1 MSGAETLARVTIV
14 MTARE
19 RLASTMAS
27 IESIERHTEL
37 PHRFIFAGNQVPAE
51 LDTWARPLDGRLEIV
66 RFDAALWPNQI
77 RKRIAPA
84 IATDYVV
91 FIDNDVLV
99 RPGWLERVVACADQ
113 TGAGIVCPLYL
124 IGADATATQIHMA
137 GGRLNPIQEAGG
149 IVLQEAHHLM
159 ERERSEVAAELKR
172 EPCDFA
178 EFHCML
184 MRSDLAKNP
193 AMFDDTIICVHEH
206 IDAALTAKKLGYT
219 VIFEPSSEVTYVGK
233 APYRLSDLEF
243 FRARWATAAAESSLK
258 GFAAKWSVIDE
269 ERSFGGI
276 RRFVELHRTQVDPL
290 RRSGLDAEARG
301 RPMDAHELKQSLA
314 DLYDLAAARA
324 YRQDEWNT
332 VEQAYLL
339 AMALLNGAYRPCGRP
354 FINHLAGTAS
364 VLMHYD
370 FKAFVV
376 AAGLLHAAYSHCALL
391 PGGPQASAG
400 AIARLLGGRGGPLE
414 RRVRAYTLSAER
426 WQQLLASPSWP
437 SDLTVADGELL
448 AITAANDIDMHLSG
462 EFRFSGRRDMDAAN
476 VLAPIAQVST
486 MLGIPGLGETLR
498 IENERLSRIP
508 VRTESRWRVSFRL
521 AGEKLVAA
529 ANGSVTAVL
538 ERDEGPLT
546 PGSLP

>member
-1 MSGAETLARVTIV
+1 MSDAGSLARVTIV

-19 RLASTMAS
+19 RLASTMDS

-37 PHRFIFAGNQVPAE
+37 PHRFIFAGNQVPTE
-51 LDTWARPLDGRLEIV
+51 LDARARSPGGRLEIV
-66 RFDAALWPNQI
+66 RLDAALWPNQI

-99 RPGWLERVVACADQ
+99 RLDWLERLVACADE
-113 TGAGIVCPLYL
+113 TGAGIVCPLYF
-124 IGADATATQIHMA
+124 IGANSAATQIHMA
-137 GGRLNPIQEAGG
+137 GGRLTPIHEAGG

-159 ERERSEVAAELKR
+159 ERERSEVAMELKR

-184 MRSDLAKNP
+184 MRGDLARH
-193 AMFDDTIICVHEH
+193 ALMFDDTIVCVHEH
-206 IDAALTAKKLGYT
+206 IDAALTAKKLGYA
-219 VIFEPSSEVTYVGK
+219 VYFEPTSEVTYLGK
-233 APYRLSDLEF
+233 APYRLSELEF

-258 GFAAKWSVIDE
+258 SFAAKWNVIDE

-290 RRSGLDAEARG
+290 RRSDLDAESRR

-314 DLYDLAAARA
+314 GLYDLAAARA
-324 YRQDEWNT
+324 YRQDEWST
-332 VEQAYLL
+332 VEQAYQL

-370 FKAFVV
+370 FKAFLV
-376 AAGLLHAAYSHCALL
+376 AAGLLHAAYSHCAPL
-391 PGGPQASAG
+391 PDGPRATVDEVS
-400 AIARLLGGRGGPLE
+400 RLLGGRGGAVE
-414 RRVRAYTLSAER
+414 RRVRAYTLRAER
-426 WQQLLASPSWP
+426 WQRLPASP
-437 SDLTVADGELL
+437 DGAANLTVGDSELL
-448 AITAANDIDMHLSG
+448 AITAANDIDLHLSG
-462 EFRFSGRRDMDAAN
+462 EFRFSGRRDMDGRD
-476 VLAPIAQVST
+476 VMAPITQVSA
-486 MLGIPGLGETLR
+486 MLGVPGLAETLR
-498 IENERLSRIP
+498 IENEKLARIP
-508 VRTESRWRVSFRL
+508 VRSESRWRVSFRL

-529 ANGSVTAVL
+529 ANASVASVL
-538 ERDEGPLT
+538 EPDAIAPHGRSD
-546 PGSLP
+546 

>member
-1 MSGAETLARVTIV
+1 MSGVETLARVTIV

-19 RLASTMAS
+19 RLAATMAS
-27 IESIERHTEL
+27 IESIERHTER
-37 PHRFIFAGNQVPAE
+37 PHRFIYAASQIPE
-51 LDTWARPLDGRLEIV
+51 DLDARAQSPGGRLEIA

-91 FIDNDVLV
+91 FIDNDVQV
-99 RPGWLERVVACADQ
+99 RPGWLERLVACADE
-113 TGAGIVCPLYL
+113 TGAGIVCPLYF

-137 GGRLNPIQEAGG
+137 GGRLDPIQEAGG

-159 ERERSEVAAELKR
+159 GRERSEVAAELKR

-193 AMFDDTIICVHEH
+193 AMFDDTIVCVHEH
-206 IDAALTAKKLGYT
+206 IDVALTARKLGYA
-219 VIFEPSSEVTYVGK
+219 VYFEPTSEVTYVGK
-233 APYRLSDLEF
+233 AAYRLSDLEF
-243 FRARWATAAAESSLK
+243 FRARWATAASEASLK
-258 GFAAKWSVIDE
+258 GFAAKWNVIDE

-276 RRFVELHRTQVDPL
+276 RRFVELHRTQVDPM
-290 RRSGLDAEARG
+290 RRSGLDAESRG
-301 RPMDAHELKQSLA
+301 RPMHAHELMQSLA
-314 DLYDLAAARA
+314 GLYDLAAARA

-332 VEQAYLL
+332 VEQAYQL
-339 AMALLNGAYRPCGRP
+339 AMVLLNGAYRPCGRP

-376 AAGLLHAAYSHCALL
+376 AAGLLHATYSHCALL
-391 PGGPQASAG
+391 PGGPQASADE
-400 AIARLLGGRGGPLE
+400 ISRLLGGRGGSVE
-414 RRVRAYTLSAER
+414 RRVRAYTLRAER
-426 WQQLLASPSWP
+426 WRRLLASPSWP
-437 SDLTVADGELL
+437 SDLTVDDGELL

-462 EFRFSGRRDMDAAN
+462 EFRFSGRRDMDGRD
-476 VLAPIAQVST
+476 VLAPIAQASF
-486 MLGIPGLGETLR
+486 MLGVTGLDETLR
-498 IENERLSRIP
+498 IENARLARIP
-508 VRTESRWRVSFRL
+508 VRTDSRWRVSFRL
-521 AGEKLVAA
+521 AGEKFVAA

-538 ERDEGPLT
+538 ERDTIAPYGR
-546 PGSLP
+546 SD

>member
-1 MSGAETLARVTIV
+1 MSGAQTLARVTIV

-37 PHRFIFAGNQVPAE
+37 PHRFIFAGNQVPGE
-51 LDTWARPLDGRLEIV
+51 LDARARSPGGRLEIV
-66 RFDAALWPNQI
+66 RFDASLWPNQI

-99 RPGWLERVVACADQ
+99 RPGWLERLVACADE
-113 TGAGIVCPLYL
+113 TGAGIVCPLYF
-124 IGADATATQIHMA
+124 IGADAAATQIHMA

-159 ERERSEVAAELKR
+159 ERERAEVAAELKR

-184 MRSDLAKNP
+184 MRGDLARHP
-193 AMFDDTIICVHEH
+193 LMFDDTIVCVHEH
-206 IDAALTAKKLGYT
+206 IDAALTAKKLGYA
-219 VIFEPSSEVTYVGK
+219 VYFEPTSEVTYVAN

-258 GFAAKWSVIDE
+258 SFATKWSVIDE

-276 RRFVELHRTQVDPL
+276 RRFVELHRTQIDPL
-290 RRSGLDAEARG
+290 RRSSLTAETQA
-301 RPMDAHELKQSLA
+301 RPMQAHECKQNLA
-314 DLYDLAAARA
+314 GLYDLAATRA

-332 VEQAYLL
+332 VEQAYQL

-376 AAGLLHAAYSHCALL
+376 AGGLLHAAYTHSALL
-391 PGGPQASAG
+391 SGGPQASADE
-400 AIARLLGGRGGPLE
+400 ISRLLGGRGGPVE
-414 RRVRAYTLSAER
+414 RRVRAYTLRAER
-426 WQQLLASPSWP
+426 WRRLLASPSWL

-448 AITAANDIDMHLSG
+448 AIAAANDIDMHLSG
-462 EFRFSGRRDMDAAN
+462 EFRFSGRRDMEAN
-476 VLAPIAQVST
+476 EVSGPITQSCAT
-486 MLGIPGLGETLR
+486 LGISGLAETLR
-498 IENERLSRIP
+498 IETQKLSLIP
-508 VRTESRWRVSFRL
+508 VRAESRFRASFRI
-521 AGEKLVAA
+521 AGENLVPA
-529 ANGSVTAVL
+529 ANGSVPAAL
-538 ERDEGPLT
+538 DRDAEPLT
-546 PGSLP
+546 PRALP